1 MSWVQR
7 GLIVGIV
14 GLGLWIVIGKT
25 GARHAAL
32 EPAESPI
39 KGATFAGQVPI
50 VSGAK
55 LGDEMGGNYYDDLGG
70 PVTFT
75 SHSWFF
81 ELSTPLD
88 EALAFYA
95 SRLPDGARRVEAE
108 EGTTA
113 YQWRPPG
120 SAEGEEVTVRISAGS
135 LQVTEVVKAKSQ

>member
-14 GLGLWIVIGKT
+14 GLGLWTVIGKT
-25 GARHAAL
+25 GPKHGAL
-32 EPAESPI
+32 DPAKSPI
-39 KGATFAGQVPI
+39 KGATYAGQVPI
-50 VSGAK
+50 ASGAK
-55 LGDEMGGNYYDDLGG
+55 LEDEMGGSYYDDLGG

-81 ELSTPLD
+81 DLATPLD
-88 EALAFYA
+88 ETLAFYG
-95 SRLPDGARRVEAE
+95 SHLPEGAHRVESE

-120 SAEGEEVTVRISAGS
+120 SVEGEEVTIRISEGS

>member
-14 GLGLWIVIGKT
+14 GLGVLTVISKT
-25 GARHAAL
+25 GSKHGAL
-32 EPAESPI
+32 DPIKSPI
-39 KGATFAGQVPI
+39 KGATFAGHIPI

-55 LGDEMGGNYYDDLGG
+55 LEDEMGGNYYDDLGG

-81 ELSTPLD
+81 ELATPLN

-95 SRLPDGARRVEAE
+95 SHLPEGAHRVESE

-113 YQWRPPG
+113 YEWIPRDSEQ
-120 SAEGEEVTVRISAGS
+120 GEEVMIRISDGS
-135 LQVTEVVKAKSQ
+135 LQITEVVKAKSP